1 MKKVPAS
8 ALGYAISF
16 LLLIALICTGVLAF
30 TSVNKRLEHFY
41 LTKEHLIFDNVFA
54 LQLGANLTEN
64 SKTLVHVSGD
74 TSTLIKK
81 KWGVFEVISAK
92 TFHHQLS
99 VESTALIGRETSHE
113 LPVLYIPENNQSL
126 KLAGDA
132 LVEGKIAI
140 SERGVD
146 RAYIAGRPYSR
157 KTLIDGSI
165 EKSDRFLPALGS
177 NFETLNP
184 ELLIQGAKELTDL
197 PEDSSFSFY
206 EDTRLYTNL
215 DAITLTGKL
224 SGNLIIRS
232 FTKITVTSQSQLNH
246 LILIAP
252 SIVFEKNT
260 KATVQA
266 LATKEI
272 TCEADVFLGYPS
284 VCALLE
290 TVPEIDGGVHQI
302 VLGED
307 SKVLGGILL
316 HSKEPNFR
324 KPLRLRMDVG
334 SVVGG
339 MVYNVGETEIKGSV
353 LGYCYTNA
361 LVLRYGGG
369 ENSNHLLDCTLSSK
383 QLPED
388 FIFPSWL
395 KNSTKGKQTIICRL

>member
-1 MKKVPAS
+1 MKKIPAS

-16 LLLIALICTGVLAF
+16 LLLVALICTGVLAF

-54 LQLGANLTEN
+54 LQMGANLTEN
-64 SKTLVHVSGD
+64 LKTLVHVSGD

-81 KWGVFEVISAK
+81 KWGVFEVISAR

-113 LPVLYIPENNQSL
+113 LPVLYIPENNQTL

-184 ELLIQGAKELTDL
+184 EYLIQGTKELTDL

-232 FTKITVTSQSQLNH
+232 FTKITVTSESQLNH

-339 MVYNVGETEIKGSV
+339 MVYNVGETEIKGSI

-383 QLPED
+383 QLPAD

>member
-1 MKKVPAS
+1 MKKVSAS

-16 LLLIALICTGVLAF
+16 LLLVALICTGVLAF

-54 LQLGANLTEN
+54 LQMGANLSGN

-92 TFHHQLS
+92 TFHNQLS

-184 ELLIQGAKELTDL
+184 EHLIQGTKELTDL

-206 EDTRLYTNL
+206 DDTRLYTNL

-232 FTKITVTSQSQLNH
+232 FTKITVTSQSKLNH

-252 SIVFEKNT
+252 SIVFEKQT
-260 KATVQA
+260 KASVQA

-272 TCEADVFLGYPS
+272 ICESDVFLGYPS

-290 TVPEIDGGVHQI
+290 TAPEKDGVLHQI

-383 QLPED
+383 QLPAD

-395 KNSTKGKQTIICRL
+395 KNSNSGKQTIICRL